1 MKICF
6 EISPLYKIYY
16 VSLAYRHL
24 RKRQL
29 KLKETNVKYAFRK
42 QDIENIFYSK
52 TKILVFI
59 IH

>member
-29 KLKETNVKYAFRK
+29 KVKETNVKYAFRK
-42 QDIENIFYSK
+42 QGIENFFTVKQKY
-52 TKILVFI
+52 
-59 IH
+59 